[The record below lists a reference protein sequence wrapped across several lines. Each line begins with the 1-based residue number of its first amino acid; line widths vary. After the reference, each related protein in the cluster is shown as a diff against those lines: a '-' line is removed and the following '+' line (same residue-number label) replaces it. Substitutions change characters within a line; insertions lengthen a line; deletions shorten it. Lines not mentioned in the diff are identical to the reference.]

1 MTVNTIRVRA
11 RQILEDAVAPYRW
24 KDAELRDHL
33 QTAVR
38 RLNVRVPATRYVA
51 GVVQD
56 YIPLPAEP
64 EDDTEF
70 PVDNRYAEALS
81 LYAAYLC
88 YFNDATDT
96 VNAER
101 AAACLSRAEGLMV

>member
-1 MTVNTIRVRA
+1 MTVETIRNRA
-11 RQILEDAVAPYRW
+11 RQILEDTVNPYRW
-24 KDAELRDHL
+24 EDAELREHL

-38 RLNVRVPATRYVA
+38 RLNTRVPATRYVA

-56 YIPLPAEP
+56 YISLPAEP

-70 PVDNRYAEALS
+70 PVDDRYAEALA
-81 LYAAYLC
+81 LYVAYLA

-96 VNAER
+96 VNNER
-101 AAACLSRAEGLMV
+101 ASSCLARAESLMI

>member
-1 MTVNTIRVRA
+1 MTVDKIRTRA
-11 RQILEDAVAPYRW
+11 RQILEDAVQPYRW
-24 KDAELRDHL
+24 GDAELRDHL

-38 RLNVRVPATRYVA
+38 RLNVRVPATRYVG

-56 YIPLPAEP
+56 YIPLPD
-64 EDDTEF
+64 EDDE
-70 PVDNRYAEALS
+70 PIAVDNRYAEALA
-81 LYAAYLC
+81 LYVAYLA

-101 AAACLSRAEGLMV
+101 ASACLARAESLMI

>member
-1 MTVNTIRVRA
+1 MTVNTIRARA

-24 KDAELRDHL
+24 EDAELREHL

-38 RLNVRVPATRYVA
+38 RLNTRVPATRYVG

-56 YIPLPAEP
+56 YISLPEA
-64 EDDTEF
+64 DDAEF
-70 PVDNRYAEALS
+70 PVDDRYAEALA
-81 LYAAYLC
+81 LYVAYLA

-96 VNAER
+96 VNNER
-101 AAACLSRAEGLMV
+101 ASSCLARAEALMI